1 VDSGTAHLPVTSE
14 SAHDIVMVVETFSST
29 IASSSAATGGDVGVV
44 SPGQVSRGPEFAD
57 VGRLW
62 RRGLGALMGIAR
74 AEEQL
79 LPADLIAAHL
89 GAVEGADLPVVEE
102 TWAGYEH
109 VNVQAGLD
117 ALLAEPGVEFE
128 LVGLVNVQH
137 RHFGLVDLAA
147 SRESHGPRLGGIARV
162 QLPAG
167 PDGAVLPAVRCGLYL
182 LTRDDVRHV
191 LFFRGPDPSSGL
203 LATTL
208 QVIGSEPEA
217 SAGLATRIRELALE
231 HNVFRGQVLS
241 FEGEMFGHGETIL
254 TFHSRPVMR
263 EEDLI
268 LPDAIT
274 RAVHR
279 QVVGVARHRRR
290 LLASGQHLKRGLLLY
305 GPPGV
310 GKTHTVRY
318 LTAALTGTTVIQLSG
333 RSMHLIGEACSVAR
347 ALQPSMLVIE
357 DVDLIAEDRGMHPG
371 QHPMLFQLLN
381 EMDGLAEDADVL
393 FTLTTNRADLLEPA
407 LASRPGRVDQALE
420 LQLPDRAARERL
432 CRLDQGSLFVET
444 SSLDDVLDR
453 TDGVTAS
460 FLKELLRRAA
470 VRAAERGDAADS
482 DDVLSVSA
490 DDLVGALDELLDT
503 RNAMTRVL
511 LGGERADQPAP
522 APGAGQGWVAYPGR
536 A

>member
-1 VDSGTAHLPVTSE
+1 
-14 SAHDIVMVVETFSST
+14 METFSS
-29 IASSSAATGGDVGVV
+29 AMSSSFAATGGDPGVV
-44 SPGQVSRGPEFAD
+44 SPAQSARGPELAD
-57 VGRLW
+57 LGRLW
-62 RRGLGALMGIAR
+62 RRGLSAVIGVAR
-74 AEEQL
+74 AEEHV
-79 LPADLIAAHL
+79 LPADVIAAHV
-89 GAVEGADLPVVEE
+89 GDQQGADLPVVEE

-117 ALLAEPGVEFE
+117 ALLAEPDVEFE
-128 LVGLVNVQH
+128 LVGLVNFQH
-137 RHFGLVDLAA
+137 RQFGLADLAG
-147 SRESHGPRLGGIARV
+147 SREPHGPRIGGVARI

-182 LTRDDVRHV
+182 ITREDRRSV
-191 LFFRGPDPSSGL
+191 LFFRGPDPSSGIL
-203 LATTL
+203 QTTL
-208 QVIGSEPEA
+208 QVTANDPEL
-217 SAGLATRIRELALE
+217 SAALAARVRELALQ

-241 FEGEMFGHGETIL
+241 FDGEMFGHGETIL
-254 TFHSRPVMR
+254 AFHPRPEMR
-263 EEDLI
+263 AEDLI
-268 LPDAIT
+268 LPDEIT
-274 RAVHR
+274 QAVHR

-333 RSMHLIGEACSVAR
+333 RSMHLVGEACSVAR

-420 LQLPDRAARERL
+420 LPLPDRGARERL
-432 CRLDQGSLFVET
+432 FRLYRGPLEVDT
-444 SSLDDVLDR
+444 SGLGAILDR
-453 TDGVTAS
+453 TEGVTAS
-460 FLKELLRRAA
+460 FLKELLRRSA
-470 VRAAERGDAADS
+470 VRAAERGDAVDS
-482 DDVLSVSA
+482 DEVLSVSA

-503 RNAMTRVL
+503 RNAMTRAL
-511 LGGERADQPAP
+511 LGGERSERPGALPGAP
-522 APGAGQGWVAYPGR
+522 AGWVEMST
-536 A
+536 